1 MTNISTLLNS
11 NNVYHDAH
19 YVISKRINGKLKDKV
34 NTRIWM
40 VMFFNISQIYN
51 NQRFNFKRN
60 I

>member
-1 MTNISTLLNS
+1 MTNISTLLNT
-11 NNVYHDAH
+11 NNVYQDVN
-19 YVISKRINGKLKDKV
+19 YVISKRINRKLKDKV